1 MIRDDN
7 EFIMS
12 AMIAISSRRGR
23 SLAVAAVAVLC
34 AVLAV
39 AASDA
44 RAVAPPAPTQ
54 VVPPT
59 PWWSWAARVLAPTTA
74 RAAPDLGAKSLGVIH
89 PTAPL
94 GEGPTTL
101 LVLER
106 RLVEETEWVRLLLAR
121 RPNGSSGWVR
131 SDVLRLRL
139 NPMRIIIDQSDRRT
153 YVLKNGRKVLSVR
166 NAVGTPSTPT
176 PIGRFAVAEEI
187 PVPNGFLGPMVIVT
201 SGYSEVLNEYAGG
214 NGRFAMHGTS
224 LPGLIGTRA
233 SHGCIRHRNAD
244 ILRIAA
250 LVSPGTPI
258 IIRR

>member
-7 EFIMS
+7 PFIMS
-12 AMIAISSRRGR
+12 AMTAASFPRGR
-23 SLAVAAVAVLC
+23 RVLVALAALLC
-34 AVLAV
+34 AVCV
-39 AASDA
+39 AIPAA
-44 RAVAPPAPTQ
+44 RAAAPPAPTQ

-59 PWWSWAARVLAPTTA
+59 PWWSWAARVLAPTTV
-74 RAAPDLGAKSLGVIH
+74 RVAPDLGAKSLGVLQ

-94 GEGPTTL
+94 ADGPTIL
-101 LVLER
+101 LVLEQ
-106 RLVEETEWVRLLLAR
+106 RLVGDTEWVRLLLAR
-121 RPNGSSGWVR
+121 RPNGSSGWVQ
-131 SDVLRLRL
+131 SDVLRLRV

-153 YVLKNGRKVLSVR
+153 YVLRNGRKVLSVR

-176 PIGRFAVAEEI
+176 PTGRFAVAEEI
-187 PVPNGFLGPMVIVT
+187 RVPSGFLGPMVLVT
-201 SGYSEVLNEYAGG
+201 SGFSEVLNEYAGG